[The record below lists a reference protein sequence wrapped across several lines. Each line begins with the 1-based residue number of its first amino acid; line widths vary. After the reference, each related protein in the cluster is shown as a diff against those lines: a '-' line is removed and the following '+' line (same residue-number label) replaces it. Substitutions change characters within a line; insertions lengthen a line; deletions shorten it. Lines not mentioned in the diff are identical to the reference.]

1 MYSARPVL
9 TTLIAVSLA
18 AGPAA
23 PAWAAASHAA
33 QTPAPKGER
42 AVAVGGRQIEVK
54 VGTTP
59 TFSRIEFHGAQ
70 PVSARR
76 EGDDLVLRFGQVA
89 DPDLARLR
97 VSPPRFLKTA
107 EAKPVAGG
115 LEIRLIL
122 ADEAQAKLGKDEN
135 GAYVHLSAAPAPP
148 PAAAARHDQTPP
160 PARPNPI
167 PVSGVVKMTP
177 ELKGRTLMLKFPW
190 RAPLGVSV
198 FRRGDAVWL
207 VFDAPARLDLADAPR
222 GMPQMGKMTAVQG
235 KTFSAVRITAPQTT
249 VASASAEGGIWTL
262 ALGPA
267 ALSPSAPV
275 QLGREDATGSAVLTA
290 QVAGTTGV
298 FWIADPVVGD
308 RIAAVTALPPAKGL
322 IDRRAF
328 VDATVLASTQGL
340 AVQPV
345 ADDLEVSAD
354 GDLVRIGRPKGM
366 KLSSASMASRQPSAP
381 IGLPQPT
388 SLPGLVDFA
397 AWSKT
402 GEGGFLARNA
412 QIQQAAAEEAAKG
425 KGGGSQ
431 ARMALARFL
440 IGSELAHEAIGV
452 LNMVAQADERMLSD
466 PELRGLRGA
475 ARVMAG
481 RYQEAQAD
489 FSSPVLADDPAS
501 ALWRGYAAARRGDHT
516 GAREQLAAGHSAL
529 AQFAPKWRARFVAA
543 EADAALALGDPGSAR
558 AVLMLAPSEGLDPD
572 EIAAL
577 QLARARLME
586 AGGQT
591 EQALGLYEAVAKSPY
606 GAVSAPALL
615 RATEIRLTRGQV
627 ETADAVRTLDSLRF
641 RWRGDAT
648 ELETV
653 RALGRIYLSQGNYRD
668 ALDALRSAG
677 RRLPDL
683 PAAVGLQADLG
694 SAFRDLFLNGGA
706 DGLQPIQAL
715 ALFYDFREQ
724 TPIGAEG
731 DLMVRRLARR
741 LVDVDLLDQAAE
753 LLKYQ
758 AENRLDGVARA
769 EVATDQAMINL
780 MNRKAEQAL
789 IAINSSRT
797 TLLPNALNAERRVI
811 EARALMLLGRYDHA
825 LEVLGKDV
833 TPEAAEVRGEAA
845 WKQRDWPKAGALL
858 EARLGERW
866 KSPAPLSAEEETKLL
881 RAGAA
886 YSLANDEAALARLRT
901 RYGKLTD
908 GSRSPEAMQVA
919 LSGADLGALTAVDFT
934 RAVSDVDAFAGWT
947 ARMKKKFREKP
958 APVAAAK
965 PAAAPPKPA
974 PAKPPTQAAQA
985 KAPADHG

>member
-1 MYSARPVL
+1 MHSARPILSALV
-9 TTLIAVSLA
+9 AVSLA
-18 AGPAA
+18 VAPLAYSTPAL
-23 PAWAAASHAA
+23 AAAA
-33 QTPAPKGER
+33 
-42 AVAVGGRQIEVK
+42 RQVEVK
-54 VGTTP
+54 VGTAP
-59 TFSRIEFHGAQ
+59 NFSRIEFHGAQ

-76 EGDDLVLRFGQVA
+76 EGADLVLRFGQVA

-107 EAKPVAGG
+107 EARNGPGG
-115 LEIRLIL
+115 LELRLVI
-122 ADEAQAKLGKDEN
+122 ADEALAKLGKDEN
-135 GAYVHLSAAPAPP
+135 GAYVHLSAAPALPP
-148 PAAAARHDQTPP
+148 SATHHDQTPP

-167 PVSGVVKMTP
+167 PASGVVKMVP
-177 ELKGRTLMLKFPW
+177 ELKGRTLMLRFPW
-190 RAPLGVSV
+190 RAQLGASV

-207 VFDAPARLDLADAPR
+207 VFDAPARLDLSDAPR

-235 KTFSAVRITAPQTT
+235 KTFSAVRIVAPSTA
-249 VASASAEGGIWTL
+249 VATATAEGGTWTL

-267 ALSPSAPV
+267 ALSPSIPV

-298 FWIADPVVGD
+298 FWIQDPVVGD
-308 RIAAVTALPPAKGL
+308 RIAAVTALSPAKGL
-322 IDRRAF
+322 ADRRAF

-345 ADDLEVSAD
+345 ADDLEVSTE
-354 GDLVRIGRPKGM
+354 GDLVRIGRPRGM
-366 KLSSASMASRQPSAP
+366 KLSPASMASRQPSAP
-381 IGLPQPT
+381 MGLPQPT
-388 SLPGLVDFA
+388 SLPALVDFA

-412 QIQQAAAEEAAKG
+412 QIQQAAAEEVAKG
-425 KGGGSQ
+425 KAAGTQ

-440 IGSELAHEAIGV
+440 IGSELSYEAIGV
-452 LNMVAQADERMLSD
+452 LNMVAAADERMLGD

-489 FSSPVLADDPAS
+489 FSSPILADDPAS
-501 ALWRGYAAARRGDHT
+501 ALWRGYAAARRGDYT

-543 EADAALALGDPGSAR
+543 EADAALQLGDPGAAR
-558 AVLMLAPSEGLDPD
+558 GVLLLAPGGGLEAD
-572 EIAAL
+572 ETAAL
-577 QLARARLME
+577 QLVRAKLMD

-591 EQALGLYEAVAKSPY
+591 DQALALYDATAKSPY
-606 GAVSAPALL
+606 GAIAAPALL
-615 RATEIRLTRGQV
+615 RATEIRLTRGQIPTG
-627 ETADAVRTLDSLRF
+627 EAVKTLDSLRF

-653 RALGRIYLSQGNYRD
+653 RALGRIYLGQGAYRD

-683 PAAVGLQADLG
+683 PAAIGLQADL
-694 SAFRDLFLNGGA
+694 SAAFRALFLNGGA

-731 DLMVRRLARR
+731 DLMVRKLARR

-769 EVATDQAMINL
+769 EVATDQAMISL
-780 MNRKAEQAL
+780 MNRKAEDAL
-789 IAINSSRT
+789 IAINGSRT

-825 LEVLGKDV
+825 LEVLGKDAS
-833 TPEAAEVRGEAA
+833 PEAAEVRADAA
-845 WKQRDWPKAGALL
+845 WKQRDWPKAGALI
-858 EARLGERW
+858 EARLGDRW
-866 KSPAPLSAEEETKLL
+866 KAATPLSPEEETKLL

-886 YSLANDEAALARLRT
+886 YSLAGDEAALARLRT

-908 GSRSPEAMQVA
+908 GARSPEAMQVA
-919 LSGADLGALTAVDFT
+919 LSGSDLGALTATDFT
-934 RAVSDVDAFAGWT
+934 RAVSDIDAFAGWT
-947 ARMKKKFREKP
+947 SRMKKKFREKP
-958 APVAAAK
+958 APVASAK
-965 PAAAPPKPA
+965 PVVPVKPV
-974 PAKPPTQAAQA
+974 QAAQA
-985 KAPADHG
+985 KAAADHG